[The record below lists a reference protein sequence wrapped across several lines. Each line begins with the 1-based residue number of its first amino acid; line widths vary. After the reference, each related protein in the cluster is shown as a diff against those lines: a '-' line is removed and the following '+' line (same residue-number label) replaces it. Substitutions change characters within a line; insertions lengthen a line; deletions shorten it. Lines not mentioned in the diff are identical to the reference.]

1 MLGPDLID
9 VDPDEALEART
20 AIVTYDDRDH
30 IFHGHLA
37 DTYDD
42 VYFEGT
48 SVEALERAFHEA
60 VDDYLAYCEETGR
73 APTKPFSGRLNIR
86 MDADLHRRAHIAAR
100 REGISLNK
108 LITKAISKEI
118 E

>member
-1 MLGPDLID
+1 MTYKCY
-9 VDPDEALEART
+9 T
-20 AIVTYDDRDH
+20 AIISYHDRDR

-48 SVEALERAFHEA
+48 SVEALERAFYEA

-73 APTKPFSGRLNIR
+73 APTKPFSGQLNIR
-86 MDADLHRRAHIAAR
+86 MGTDLHRRAHIAAR
-100 REGISLNK
+100 RKGISLNK
-108 LITKAISKEI
+108 FIMKAISKET